1 MGIIEKLFFGK
12 KSEVSF
18 EGKKSEVSFER
29 FSGSGVCDVCN
40 KGIGDG
46 DAYLVPN
53 DTFYASKK
61 YRERME
67 QSGMLFGQSVD
78 DFIAVT
84 KSMDQTAHSAVCQ
97 DCIYLF
103 KN

>member
-1 MGIIEKLFFGK
+1 MGIIEKFFFGK
-12 KSEVSF
+12 KSEVT
-18 EGKKSEVSFER
+18 FER

-40 KGIGDG
+40 KGIGPG
-46 DAYLVPN
+46 DAYLVPK

-61 YRERME
+61 YRERMA

-84 KSMDQTAHSAVCQ
+84 KAMDQTPHSAVCQ
-97 DCIYLF
+97 DCISLF